1 MSDALFV
8 RGEDGRV
15 TPTELARGPWSADA
29 LHGGP
34 VAALVAGI
42 GEQTMHREAVAALQ
56 VTRLTLDLERPVP
69 LAPLQVTARVVRP
82 GRKVTV
88 VEVELHDAEDRRLAR
103 ASLLGIRTGAID
115 LPADRPQPADTL
127 PDAPES
133 LAAMRPEERWDVGQT
148 AFHTDGVEHRFAL
161 GGFLDRGPA
170 TDWIRLA
177 VPVLADEAPSPLQR
191 VAAAADF
198 GNGISSVVDPMRWA
212 FVNPDLTIS
221 LHRPAAGAWIGVAA
235 VTRLE
240 DSGVGASES
249 DLFDE
254 QGRVGRAVQS
264 LLVEAR

>member
-1 MSDALFV
+1 MNDALFV
-8 RGEDGRV
+8 RGEGDWV

-34 VAALVAGI
+34 VAALVAGV
-42 GEQTMHREAVAALQ
+42 GEQTMHREAAAPLQ

-69 LAPLQVTARVVRP
+69 LAPIHATARVVRP

-88 VEVELHDAEDRRLAR
+88 VEVELHDADDRRLAR
-103 ASLLGIRTGAID
+103 ASLLGIRTDAVD
-115 LPADRPQPADTL
+115 LPADRPQPADVPPAAPGSL
-127 PDAPES
+127 P
-133 LAAMRPEERWDVGQT
+133 AMRPEARWDVGQT
-148 AFHTDGVEHRFAL
+148 AFHADGVEHRFAL

-170 TDWIRLA
+170 ADWIRLA
-177 VPVLADEAPSPLQR
+177 VPVLADEEPSPLQR

-198 GNGISSVVDPMRWA
+198 GNGISSVVDPVRWA
-212 FVNPDLTIS
+212 FVNPDLTIT
-221 LHRPAAGAWIGVAA
+221 LHRPAAGAWIGVDA

-240 DSGVGASES
+240 ATGLGASES

-254 QGRVGRAVQS
+254 QGRIGQAVQT

>member
-8 RGEDGRV
+8 RGEGGWV
-15 TPTELARGPWSADA
+15 TPTELARGPWSPDA

-42 GEQTMHREAVAALQ
+42 GEQTIHREAAAPMQ

-69 LAPLQVTARVVRP
+69 LAPLRTTAQVVRP

-88 VEVELHDAEDRRLAR
+88 VEVALHDADDRRLAR
-103 ASLLGIRTGAID
+103 ASLLAVRTGDVALPVD
-115 LPADRPQPADTL
+115 RPRPADVVPAAPASLPAM
-127 PDAPES
+127 APE
-133 LAAMRPEERWDVGQT
+133 ARWDVGQT
-148 AFHTDGVEHRFAL
+148 AFHADGVEHRFAL

-177 VPVLADEAPSPLQR
+177 VPVVADEAPSPLQR

-212 FVNPDLTIS
+212 FVNPDLTIA
-221 LHRPAAGAWIGVAA
+221 LHRPAVGAWIGVAA

-240 DSGVGASES
+240 DTGMGAAQSS
-249 DLFDE
+249 LFDE
-254 QGRVGRAVQS
+254 QGRIGGAVQT
-264 LLVEAR
+264 LIVEAR